1 MDMDEFN
8 KKFNA
13 ALNEG
18 FLKKSNVPVN
28 EAKPAI
34 VKAINNLRIKKKML
48 PVTRKADIPDLKD
61 YIEEGFKIYSVG
73 GTICAVEMGTDKSI
87 GTVYAFLVNVKYK
100 NNVAANVRAVRINYR
115 KFLGTKA

>member
-8 KKFNA
+8 KRFNE

-18 FLKKSNVPVN
+18 FIKKSNIPVS

-34 VKAINNLRIKKKML
+34 VKAINNLRVKKKLM

-61 YIEEGFKIYSVG
+61 YIEDGFKIYSVA
-73 GTICAVEMGTDKSI
+73 GTICAVEIGSDKSV
-87 GTVYAFLVNVKYK
+87 GYVYAFLVNPKYK
-100 NNVAANVRAVRINYR
+100 NNVAANVRAIRINYR
-115 KFLGTKA
+115 KFLGAKG